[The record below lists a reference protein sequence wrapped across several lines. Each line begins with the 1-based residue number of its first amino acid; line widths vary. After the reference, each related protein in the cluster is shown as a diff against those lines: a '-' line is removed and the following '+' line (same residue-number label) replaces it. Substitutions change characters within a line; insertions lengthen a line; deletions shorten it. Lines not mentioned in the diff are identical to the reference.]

1 MNNLSPLD
9 MQLTIICY
17 GTNTPQKC
25 LCALIKLMFLGNE
38 PDIETAAELMHSKAS
53 LLIEEINK
61 VTYWNKDLKRL
72 TRKTLWKRFIDFMT
86 KKGGF

>member
-1 MNNLSPLD
+1 
-9 MQLTIICY
+9 
-17 GTNTPQKC
+17 
-25 LCALIKLMFLGNE
+25 MFLGNE